1 MMPIDNHINLLK
13 NIQPVEPPPF
23 LLAKIKHRI
32 ANKIPETIPFK
43 WTLAFCIVGAML
55 ILINVGILRQNNTP
69 TTSGDIKDL
78 VNNWQLSSNN
88 TLYNE

>member
-1 MMPIDNHINLLK
+1 MMPIDKHINLLK
-13 NIQPVEPPPF
+13 NIQPVDPPPF

-32 ANKIPETIPFK
+32 AIKIPVTIPFK

-55 ILINVGILRQNNTP
+55 ILINIGILRQYNSTNTP
-69 TTSGDIKDL
+69 SDIKDL

-88 TLYNE
+88 TIYNE

>member
-1 MMPIDNHINLLK
+1 MMPFDNHINLLK